1 MEAFSLLKYW
11 RGGGSDGTNAC
22 VNTRSS
28 ASSGCTTTTIVTA
41 ATTHQTVDTDDD
53 DDGPF
58 FDLEFS
64 VPDEDESEDNEE
76 DNVEDDESEV
86 DTKPDGGC
94 SDGESETEFDF
105 TVPAESNSSLESKPQ
120 QCTVSL
126 LKSAAKVRVFLL
138 KLKKTKLNSNEKT
151 EPPKKQVGSDSTNKK
166 YNKNRFFTV
175 KFKVEEVPI
184 MSLFSKDNGKSQ
196 KQQSSDGSVSDEKR
210 FSKDVMQRYLKKVKP
225 HYVKVSR
232 RYGEK
237 LKFSGQ
243 LNPPSTVAKEP
254 VGENEVHLKS
264 SKRVNVP
271 AGLRVV
277 CKHLGIAARGRR
289 SKRHLALQ
297 KILQSFSRIE
307 AAVTA
312 NAIFDF
318 LLGMSAVVEF
328 LGVVLAGESNLG
340 RRLVAGLYSV
350 RIRFRRWWQ
359 ENWE

>member
-41 ATTHQTVDTDDD
+41 ATTHLAVDTDDD

-105 TVPAESNSSLESKPQ
+105 AVPVESNSSLESKPQ

-151 EPPKKQVGSDSTNKK
+151 EPPKRQVGNDSTNKK

-225 HYVKVSR
+225 LYVKVSR

-277 CKHLGIAARGRR
+277 CKHLGSNRSASSAVAAAPPPSSVVS
-289 SKRHLALQ
+289 SKRRDDSQLQ
-297 KILQSFSRIE
+297 QEDGVQSAILHCKRSFNRSP
-307 AAVTA
+307 
-312 NAIFDF
+312 DSS
-318 LLGMSAVVEF
+318 MSSS
-328 LGVVLAGESNLG
+328 SNEK
-340 RRLVAGLYSV
+340 S
-350 RIRFRRWWQ
+350 
-359 ENWE
+359 E